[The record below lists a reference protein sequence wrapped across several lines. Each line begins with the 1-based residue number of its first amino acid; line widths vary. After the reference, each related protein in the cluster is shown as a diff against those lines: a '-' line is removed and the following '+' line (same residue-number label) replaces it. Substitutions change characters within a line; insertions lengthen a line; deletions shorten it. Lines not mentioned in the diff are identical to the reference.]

1 MTSNERKK
9 GLRGRGESAKLD
21 DSGTTLKYFDA

>member
-1 MTSNERKK
+1 MTSNERTTK
-9 GLRGRGESAKLD
+9 GRGEGERAKLD